1 MRLIEQK
8 IGDNVILAVQEP
20 RLVADK
26 AQAFKETVGRYF
38 SSGPVALILDMTK
51 VEFIDSTGLG
61 AILSV
66 VRRMPQGSELLVCRL
81 NEAVQSMFMLTR
93 MDRVFTIC
101 KTVDEAMTTLRG
113 HEPAVLN

>member
-1 MRLIEQK
+1 MRLVEQK
-8 IGDNVILAVQEP
+8 IGSNVILSVLEP

-26 AQAFKETVGRYF
+26 AQPFKEAVGRYYAN
-38 SSGPVALILDMTK
+38 GPISLALDLAK

-66 VRRMPQGSELLVCRL
+66 LKSMPKGSELLVCRL
-81 NEAVQSMFMLTR
+81 NETVSNMFMLTR

-101 KTVDEAMTTLRG
+101 KTVDEAVT
-113 HEPAVLN
+113 VLNH

>member
-1 MRLIEQK
+1 MRFVEQK
-8 IGDNVILAVQEP
+8 IGSNVILAVLEP

-26 AQAFKETVGRYF
+26 AQPFKDAVGRYCTN
-38 SSGPVALILDMTK
+38 GPISLVLDLAK

-66 VRRMPQGSELLVCRL
+66 LKRMPKGSELMVCRL
-81 NEAVQSMFMLTR
+81 NEAVTNMFMLTR

-101 KTVDEAMTTLRG
+101 KTVDEAVIALS
-113 HEPAVLN
+113 H

>member
-1 MRLIEQK
+1 MRLVEQK
-8 IGDNVILAVQEP
+8 IGSNVILSVLEP

-26 AQAFKETVGRYF
+26 AQPFKEAVGRYYAN
-38 SSGPVALILDMTK
+38 GPISLALDLAK

-66 VRRMPQGSELLVCRL
+66 LKRMPKGSELLVCRL
-81 NEAVQSMFMLTR
+81 NETVSNMFMLTR

-101 KTVDEAMTTLRG
+101 KTVDEAVT
-113 HEPAVLN
+113 VLNH

>member
-1 MRLIEQK
+1 MRIVEQK
-8 IGDNVILAVQEP
+8 IGSNVILAVLEP

-26 AQAFKETVGRYF
+26 AQPFKDAVGPYCNN
-38 SSGPVALILDMTK
+38 GPVSVVLDLAK

-66 VRRMPQGSELLVCRL
+66 LKRMPKGSELLVCRL
-81 NEAVQSMFMLTR
+81 NEAVTNMFMLTR

-101 KTVDEAMTTLRG
+101 KTVDEAVTALSR
-113 HEPAVLN
+113 

>member
-1 MRLIEQK
+1 MRFIEQR
-8 IGDNVILAVQEP
+8 IGGNVVLAVLEP

-26 AQAFKETVGRYF
+26 AQSFKEAVGNYF
-38 SSGPVALILDMTK
+38 SDGPISLVLDLAK

-66 VRRMPQGSELLVCRL
+66 LKRMPKGSELLVCRL
-81 NEAVQSMFMLTR
+81 NEAVSSMFMLTR

-101 KTVDEAMTTLRG
+101 KTVDEAMTTLSR
-113 HEPAVLN
+113 A

>member
-1 MRLIEQK
+1 MRIVEQK
-8 IGDNVILAVQEP
+8 IGANVVLEVLEP

-26 AQAFKETVGRYF
+26 AQPFKEAMGHYF
-38 SSGPVALILDMTK
+38 TNGPTSLVLDMAQ

-66 VRRMPQGSELLVCRL
+66 LKRMPKGSELLVCRL
-81 NEAVQSMFMLTR
+81 NEAVTNMFMLTR

-101 KTVDEAMTTLRG
+101 KTVDEAMVAL
-113 HEPAVLN
+113 AVHSA

>member
-1 MRLIEQK
+1 MRLVEQK
-8 IGDNVILAVQEP
+8 IGSNVILAVLEP

-26 AQAFKETVGRYF
+26 AQPFKDAVGRYCTN
-38 SSGPVALILDMTK
+38 GPISLVLDLAK

-66 VRRMPQGSELLVCRL
+66 LKRMPKGSELMVCRL
-81 NEAVQSMFMLTR
+81 NEAVTNMFMLTR

-101 KTVDEAMTTLRG
+101 KTVDEAVIALS
-113 HEPAVLN
+113 H

>member
-1 MRLIEQK
+1 MRLVEQK
-8 IGDNVILAVQEP
+8 IGSSVILAVLEP

-26 AQAFKETVGRYF
+26 AQPFKDAVGRYCTN
-38 SSGPVALILDMTK
+38 GPISLVLDLAK

-66 VRRMPQGSELLVCRL
+66 LKRMPKGSELMVCRL
-81 NEAVQSMFMLTR
+81 NEAVTNMFMLTR

-101 KTVDEAMTTLRG
+101 KTVDEAVIALS
-113 HEPAVLN
+113 H

>member
-1 MRLIEQK
+1 MRIVEQK
-8 IGDNVILAVQEP
+8 IGSNVILSVLEP

-26 AQAFKETVGRYF
+26 AQSFKDAVARYC
-38 SSGPVALILDMTK
+38 SDGPTSMVLDLAK

-66 VRRMPQGSELLVCRL
+66 LKRMPKGSELLVCRL
-81 NEAVQSMFMLTR
+81 NEAVTNMFMLTR

-101 KTVDEAMTTLRG
+101 KTVDEAVT
-113 HEPAVLN
+113 VLSH

>member
-1 MRLIEQK
+1 MRFVEQK
-8 IGDNVILAVQEP
+8 IGSNVILAVLEP

-26 AQAFKETVGRYF
+26 DQPFKDAVGRYCTN
-38 SSGPVALILDMTK
+38 GPISLVLDLAK

-66 VRRMPQGSELLVCRL
+66 LKRMPKGSELMVCRL
-81 NEAVQSMFMLTR
+81 NEAVTNMFMLTR

-101 KTVDEAMTTLRG
+101 KTVDEAVIALS
-113 HEPAVLN
+113 H

>member
-1 MRLIEQK
+1 MRLVEQK
-8 IGDNVILAVQEP
+8 VGTNVILEVLEP

-26 AQAFKETVGRYF
+26 AQPFKEAMGRYYAN
-38 SSGPVALILDMTK
+38 GPISLVLDLAQ

-66 VRRMPQGSELLVCRL
+66 LKHMPKGSELMVCRV
-81 NEAVQSMFMLTR
+81 NEAVTDMFMLTR

-101 KTVDEAMTTLRG
+101 KTRDDAMTALS
-113 HEPAVLN
+113 H

>member
-1 MRLIEQK
+1 M
-8 IGDNVILAVQEP
+8 
-20 RLVADK
+20 ADK
-26 AQAFKETVGRYF
+26 AQAFKETVGGYF

-66 VRRMPQGSELLVCRL
+66 VRVMPQGSELLVCRL

-113 HEPAVLN
+113 HEPVVLN

>member
-1 MRLIEQK
+1 MQIVEQRVGTN
-8 IGDNVILAVQEP
+8 IVLEVLEP

-26 AQAFKETVGRYF
+26 AQSFKEAVGRYF
-38 SSGPVALILDMTK
+38 TNGPTSLVLDLAK

-66 VRRMPQGSELLVCRL
+66 LKRMPKGSELLVCRL
-81 NEAVQSMFMLTR
+81 NEAVTNMFMLTR

-101 KTVDEAMTTLRG
+101 KTVDEAVIAIT
-113 HEPAVLN
+113 H

>member
-1 MRLIEQK
+1 MRFEEQK
-8 IGDNVILAVQEP
+8 IGSNVILAVLEP

-26 AQAFKETVGRYF
+26 AQPFKDAVARYYTN
-38 SSGPVALILDMTK
+38 GPISLVLDMGK

-66 VRRMPQGSELLVCRL
+66 LKRMPKGSELLVCRL
-81 NEAVQSMFMLTR
+81 NEAVTNMFMLTR

-101 KTVDEAMTTLRG
+101 KTVDEAVIALSQ
-113 HEPAVLN
+113 

>member
-1 MRLIEQK
+1 MRFVEQK
-8 IGDNVILAVQEP
+8 IGSNVILAVLEP

-26 AQAFKETVGRYF
+26 AQPFKDAVARYYTN
-38 SSGPVALILDMTK
+38 GPISLVLDLAK

-66 VRRMPQGSELLVCRL
+66 LKRMPKGSELLVCRL
-81 NEAVQSMFMLTR
+81 NEAVTNMFMLTR

-101 KTVDEAMTTLRG
+101 KTVDEAVIALS
-113 HEPAVLN
+113 H

>member
-1 MRLIEQK
+1 MRIVEQK
-8 IGDNVILAVQEP
+8 IGSNVILEVLEP

-26 AQAFKETVGRYF
+26 AQPFKDAVGRYCAN
-38 SSGPVALILDMTK
+38 GPISLVLDLAK

-66 VRRMPQGSELLVCRL
+66 LKRMPKGSELMVCRL
-81 NEAVQSMFMLTR
+81 NEAVTNMFMLTR

-101 KTVDEAMTTLRG
+101 KTVDEAVIALS
-113 HEPAVLN
+113 H

>member
-1 MRLIEQK
+1 MRFVEQK
-8 IGDNVILAVQEP
+8 IGSNVILAVLEP

-26 AQAFKETVGRYF
+26 AQPFKDAVGQYCTN
-38 SSGPVALILDMTK
+38 GPISLVLDLAK

-66 VRRMPQGSELLVCRL
+66 LKRMPKGSELMVCRL
-81 NEAVQSMFMLTR
+81 NEAVTNMFMLTR

-101 KTVDEAMTTLRG
+101 KTVDEAVIALS
-113 HEPAVLN
+113 H